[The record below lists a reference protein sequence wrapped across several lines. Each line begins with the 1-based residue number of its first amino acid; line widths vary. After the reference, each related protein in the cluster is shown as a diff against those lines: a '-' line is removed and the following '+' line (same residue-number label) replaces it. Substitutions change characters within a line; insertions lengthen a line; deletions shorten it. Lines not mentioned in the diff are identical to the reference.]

1 MQMDKRKQHP
11 ISLYILYLSAC
22 LFLLAGC
29 NSQTPSLPPTPPPAA
44 LTQTSN
50 AYARVTPDVLFNL
63 VGTYAGTY
71 QWHGSNSPVQLRL
84 EITGQESIQLSGF
97 CTLGDQRY
105 PLKEALLGTAFGGEE
120 AVMTF
125 TIDIPASH
133 GNQPVSLNF
142 DGRVTKAG
150 AMSGDIIASDGRTGT
165 WSAKKV

>member
-1 MQMDKRKQHP
+1 MDKRKRLLV
-11 ISLYILYLSAC
+11 SLYVLCLSVCLY
-22 LFLLAGC
+22 LLAGC
-29 NSQTPSLPPTPPPAA
+29 NSQASSLPATPSSLA
-44 LTQTSN
+44 LTQTSISETQ
-50 AYARVTPDVLFNL
+50 VTPDVLFNL

-71 QWHGSNSPVQLRL
+71 QWHGSHSTAQLRL

-125 TIDIPASH
+125 SLDIPASQ
-133 GNQPVSLNF
+133 GSQPVSLNF

-165 WSAKKV
+165 WSAKKM

>member
-1 MQMDKRKQHP
+1 MDKRMQP
-11 ISLYILYLSAC
+11 LASLYGLYLSAC
-22 LFLLAGC
+22 LCLLAGC
-29 NSQTPSLPPTPPPAA
+29 NPQTSSLPPTPSSLA
-44 LTQTSN
+44 LTQTSISE
-50 AYARVTPDVLFNL
+50 AQVTPDVLFNL

-71 QWHGSNSPVQLRL
+71 QWHGSSSPAQLRL
-84 EITGQESIQLSGF
+84 EITGQESIQLSGD

-125 TIDIPASH
+125 TLDAPGSQ
-133 GNQPVSLNF
+133 GQQPVSLNF
-142 DGRVTKAG
+142 DGRVTKNG